1 MYMSKKDDNQP
12 KKKVS
17 KSKKPDKNELVDE
30 SEAEEKI
37 FRNKI
42 KAAIEANLSE
52 YASKK
57 NLSQKQ
63 ICVINSFIEEHLS
76 CFVLLGYSVK
86 GEPVSLINAPTQ
98 QDSDA
103 LGTLLQKFLVKYI
116 DPPPQST
123 LF

>member
-1 MYMSKKDDNQP
+1 MSKKDENQP
-12 KKKVS
+12 KKKIT
-17 KSKKPDKNELVDE
+17 KSKKSDKNELADEVD
-30 SEAEEKI
+30 AEEKI

-42 KAAIEANLSE
+42 KAAIEANLAE

-63 ICVINSFIEEHLS
+63 ISVINSFIEEHLS

-86 GEPVSLINAPTQ
+86 GDPVSLINAPTQ

-116 DPPPQST
+116 DPPPQGT